1 MVRMMRSKEAHHSVN
16 LKENSRTD
24 IWCSSRQTKEREI
37 ERASERRG
45 IQSRAKSALL
55 WDGGAGL
62 ERGLRCS
69 LTVEPAFIRYIILLG
84 LHTSID
90 ISSSASHQSPAVMP
104 AYSVSNKIN
113 AYTHSVCVRK
123 QSDSKLTVPTVCKA
137 HTQFNILFNVSSRA
151 DRWRACSKRTS
162 LTSRCY
168 LILQEQIIKHRFMS
182 VE

>member
-1 MVRMMRSKEAHHSVN
+1 MVWLMRSKEAHHSVN

-37 ERASERRG
+37 ERASERGWGG

-55 WDGGAGL
+55 WDGEAGL

-90 ISSSASHQSPAVMP
+90 ISSSASHQSLAVMP

-113 AYTHSVCVRK
+113 AYTHSVCVWGNRVTVSW
-123 QSDSKLTVPTVCKA
+123 QYLLYVKLTPNSISCLTCHPVEIVDERAEMRVANIPLL
-137 HTQFNILFNVSSRA
+137 FNIT
-151 DRWRACSKRTS
+151 RTN
-162 LTSRCY
+162 Y
-168 LILQEQIIKHRFMS
+168 
-182 VE
+182 